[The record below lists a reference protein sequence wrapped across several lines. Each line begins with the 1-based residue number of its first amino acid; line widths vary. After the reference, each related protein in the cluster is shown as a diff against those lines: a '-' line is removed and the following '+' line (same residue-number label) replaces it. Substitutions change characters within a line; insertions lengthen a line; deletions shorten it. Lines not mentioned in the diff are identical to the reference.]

1 MVLLLGIGNARLS
14 NAKIDF
20 KQTVADAQ
28 SLLSIL
34 RAREDRWP
42 SAVRLLCVSLVILQS
57 KPDFEH

>member
-34 RAREDRWP
+34 RTREDRWP
-42 SAVRLLCVSLVILQS
+42 SAVRLLCVS
-57 KPDFEH
+57 H